1 MEDKHLIVLF
11 QTTTT
16 GKAFKRREAERALKA
31 LLSCKTEHNR
41 DMAILPDHCSREM
54 IEKIYEGY
62 E

>member
-1 MEDKHLIVLF
+1 MEDKQRKKKKDMLF
-11 QTTTT
+11 
-16 GKAFKRREAERALKA
+16 EAERALTA

-41 DMAILPDHCSREM
+41 DMAIIPSRCSREM